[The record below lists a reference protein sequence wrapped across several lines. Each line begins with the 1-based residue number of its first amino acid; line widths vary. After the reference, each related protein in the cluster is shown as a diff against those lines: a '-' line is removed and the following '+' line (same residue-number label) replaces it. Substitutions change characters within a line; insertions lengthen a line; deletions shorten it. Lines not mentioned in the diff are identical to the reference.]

1 MSFVHDQSPGYMGNG
16 LDLFILPATQ
26 TSEEHGR
33 WQDIHPVS
41 SITDRG
47 PIEFVIDGSSEY
59 LDLARS
65 WIYVK
70 AKVVAAD
77 GTAVTDKKVAP
88 VNLFLHS
95 LFSQVDVTLQGK
107 LVSSGSN
114 TYPYRA
120 MFGTLLNYG
129 NEAKTTRLTSE
140 LFYKDTA
147 GAMDET
153 DPSKAIDAGGNAG
166 LASRYKHSNKSN
178 SIELAGPIHADLF
191 FQGRYILDMVELKL
205 KFTRSDAAF
214 CLMSGETSPTQKVVI
229 EDATL
234 FIRKIKPNP
243 SLALALVEKLKT
255 TPAKYPIRRTD
266 VKVFSLASGSF
277 GTPKDNVFNGQIPDR
292 LVIAMVDSDAYNG
305 SYTKSPY
312 NFKHNNL
319 RYLGVFA
326 NGNQVPQKP
335 LQLKYSETGGQ
346 GFIMGYQSLFTGS
359 GIMYGDH
366 GNQISR
372 EDYADGYTLYCF
384 NLTPDLSS
392 GENFNLIKQGNLR
405 IEIQFA
411 SALQHTVNLI
421 VYAEFDSVLEID
433 HSRNVLFDYAA

>member
-1 MSFVHDQSPGYMGNG
+1 MSFVHSESPESMGSS
-16 LDLFILPATQ
+16 LDLFTVPATQ

-33 WQDIHPVS
+33 WQDVHPVS
-41 SITDRG
+41 SITDSG

-70 AKVVAAD
+70 AKVVAAN
-77 GTAVTDKKVAP
+77 GSAVSDKKLAP

-95 LFSQVDVTLQGK
+95 LFSQVDVTLGGK
-107 LVSSGSN
+107 LVSSGSK

-120 MFGTLLNYG
+120 MLGTLLNYG
-129 NEAKTTRLTSE
+129 NGAKTTRLTSE
-140 LFYKDTA
+140 LFYKDTP

-153 DPSKAIDAGGNAG
+153 DPAKALDAGGNAG

-178 SIELAGPIHADLF
+178 SIELTGPIHADLF
-191 FQGRYILDMVELKL
+191 FQGRYIIDMVELKL

-214 CLMSGETSPTQKVVI
+214 CLMSGETNPNYKAVI
-229 EDATL
+229 EDAVL
-234 FIRKIKPNP
+234 FIRKVKPNP
-243 SLALALVEKLKT
+243 SVALALVEKLKT
-255 TPAKYPIRRTD
+255 TPAKYPVRRTE
-266 VKVFSLASGSF
+266 VKVVSVPSGSF
-277 GTPKDNVFNGQIPDR
+277 DISKDNVFNGQIPDR
-292 LVIAMVDSDAYNG
+292 LVITMVDSDAYNG
-305 SYTKSPY
+305 SYTRSPY

-335 LQLKYSETGGQ
+335 LQLKFSEEGGQ

-372 EDYADGYTLYCF
+372 EDYANGYTLYCF

-405 IEIQFA
+405 IEVQFA
-411 SALQHTVNLI
+411 SALQQTVNLI

-433 HSRNVLFDYAA
+433 QSRNILFDYAA